1 MKNSH
6 WYIIVAVIIGS
17 FTLYYIHDI
26 EEKNKILESIKIDM
40 LQTTDE
46 NQGVVE
52 EVLIN
57 MDKLE
62 EEKSKLKD
70 SLNNFKIVTEEKNQ
84 KIEKTKTELNQIK
97 NKTVDVVLDTIFV
110 KDSVFYTKEKFYE
123 LFEK

>member
-1 MKNSH
+1 MKNLH

-57 MDKLE
+57 MDKIE

-97 NKTVDVVLDTIFV
+97 NKRFDVVLDTIFV

-123 LFEK
+123 LFEN